1 MDSIVGPTL
10 MILGALVAAVL
21 CAGAALATQRRV
33 GAVRAWS
40 LAGLVWSIVVIGLVT
55 LVPANGPPGIIP
67 ADRAQTSCSFDY
79 GGPAPDGFLFLAG
92 GQRTLNA
99 ALFAPAGFCLAVAV
113 AGRRTWWL
121 VLPGLL
127 LLTGYSAGIER
138 TQLELTRLGR
148 ACDIT
153 DVVDNVTGA
162 VVGALVGLVLAGLLA
177 GRARRRTAS

>member
-10 MILGALVAAVL
+10 MVLGTIATGVV
-21 CAGAALATQRRV
+21 CVGAALATRRRL
-33 GAVRAWS
+33 GPARAWS

-67 ADRAQTSCSFDY
+67 ADQAQTSCSFDY

-99 ALFAPAGFCLAVAV
+99 ALFAPAGFCLALAV

-127 LLTGYSAGIER
+127 LLAGYSAGIER

-148 ACDIT
+148 ACDVT

-162 VVGALVGLVLAGLLA
+162 VAGAVLGLVLAVLLA
-177 GRARRRTAS
+177 ARAGRRTA